1 MRNWVSN
8 LACSAAA
15 AALVTGSAIAQDR
28 GAIASTGQIERTD
41 IPASV
46 PAPQNT
52 ATFDQTFAETAATPV
67 VPTQGVVAEAKA
79 GNWSEAQVAALIAV
93 IENIGAEGLD
103 PADYDRQPL
112 KVSLRSGPS
121 QELNE
126 IATRNFTWLVE
137 DLRDGRTPMK
147 ARTQWFVVDP
157 DRERFPTKDLLAKA
171 LATGDIAGTLA
182 SLNPAHPDYAAL
194 KAELAKTPASQ
205 TSKRKLIRAN
215 MDRWRWLQ
223 RDLGTTYLITNV
235 PEFQLRL
242 TVGDKII
249 KTYRT
254 IVGKPGRT
262 ATPQLAEMV
271 EGVVFNPTWTVP
283 QSIVKG
289 EGLGAKVL
297 GNPGWAKSAGY
308 TATKGPNG
316 HISVVQQPGPTN
328 SLGRMKLEMPNPH
341 AIFFH
346 DTPSRHLFANA
357 NRALSHGCI
366 RTENALEVA
375 MLVAILGKGTT
386 KDEAVEIS
394 TSGKYT
400 KVTNKRQLPAYIT
413 YFTMATD
420 INGKMATFSD
430 IYGRDA
436 PVLASLD
443 KPRERNRST
452 VIEDE
457 VIVIEDDLRD
467 S

>member
-1 MRNWVSN
+1 MRNWLNTLTGSV
-8 LACSAAA
+8 AV
-15 AALVTGSAIAQDR
+15 AALAASAVVAQD
-28 GAIASTGQIERTD
+28 GMVAANSQDFDAAFQSTVSQ
-41 IPASV
+41 PVVQSV
-46 PAPQNT
+46 PAVT
-52 ATFDQTFAETAATPV
+52 
-67 VPTQGVVAEAKA
+67 EAKQQR
-79 GNWSEAQVAALIAV
+79 WSADNVAALIAV
-93 IENIGAEGLD
+93 IENVGSEGLD
-103 PADYDRQPL
+103 PVDYDLQAL

-121 QELNE
+121 AELDA
-126 IATRNFTWLVE
+126 IATKNFTWLVE
-137 DLRDGRTPMK
+137 DLRDGRTPMS
-147 ARTQWFVVDP
+147 ARKQWFVVDP
-157 DRERFPTKDLLAKA
+157 DRDLFPTQKLLADA
-171 LATGDIAGTLA
+171 LASGDIAGTLM
-182 SLNPAHPDYAAL
+182 SLNPTHQDYAAL
-194 KAELAKTPASQ
+194 KEELANTPLAQ
-205 TSKRKLIRAN
+205 KSKRKLIRAN

-223 RDLGTTYLITNV
+223 RDLGTVYLITNV
-235 PEFQLRL
+235 PEYQLRV

-289 EGLGAKVL
+289 EGLGARVL
-297 GNPGWAKSAGY
+297 GNPGWAKANGY
-308 TATKGPNG
+308 TATRGANG
-316 HISVVQQPGPTN
+316 FISVVQQPGPGN

-357 NRALSHGCI
+357 DRALSHGCI

-375 MLVAILGKGTT
+375 MLVTILGKGAS
-386 KDEAVEIS
+386 KEEAVEIS

-400 KVTNKRQLPAYIT
+400 KVMNKRELPAYIT

-420 INGKMATFSD
+420 ISGKLATFKD

-443 KPRERNRST
+443 KPREGNRSNVT
-452 VIEDE
+452 DE
-457 VIVIEDDLRD
+457 EIIVIEDDPRIAGL
-467 S
+467 